1 MIRIGNN
8 NRHSASSAT
17 SSTESHRRGPG
28 VPAVSKP
35 SDGMLLENPFTQK
48 VKIFGHEPAKVF
60 DEGDGANGGA
70 EVKNDTE
77 SSLRDSKT
85 VLVSD
90 AHLRL
95 TFM

>member
-17 SSTESHRRGPG
+17 SSTESHKRGPG
-28 VPAVSKP
+28 VPAGSTP
-35 SDGMLLENPFTQK
+35 SDGLLLENPFTQK
-48 VKIFGHEPAKVF
+48 VKIFGHEPAKNF
-60 DEGDGANGGA
+60 DEVDGAKGGA